1 MDGASE
7 LVHATAIALG
17 SKAALLRGAPGSGKS
32 DLALRCLAQAPGPLV
47 PEQARL
53 VSDDQVRIARTDG
66 RLLASAPETIR
77 GMIEVRG
84 LGLLR
89 VDCIDSAEVRL
100 VVQLVAPEA
109 IERLP
114 DPETAVE
121 LCGVRLPLLLLAPF
135 EASAPLKLLL
145 ALYRAP

>member
-17 SKAALLRGAPGSGKS
+17 AKVALLRGPPGSGKS
-32 DLALRCLAQAPGPLV
+32 DLALRCLAQPPGPLV
-47 PEQARL
+47 PEPALL
-53 VSDDQVRIARTDG
+53 VSDDQVRLTAAGG
-66 RLLASAPETIR
+66 RLTATAPETIR

-89 VDCIDSAEVRL
+89 LDCIDSAEVRL
-100 VVQLVAPEA
+100 VVQLVSPEA

-114 DPETAVE
+114 DPGAVVE

-135 EASAPLKLLL
+135 QASAPLKLLL
-145 ALYRAP
+145 ALYRA